1 MTGNEVTANFLLPPL
16 MIWFWLMVSIKDCE
30 LVTRP
35 IWSQKMPLSF
45 IQLFLKTELSGE
57 ITLSS
62 FSTFVGPPGLCG
74 KSFWRLFKS
83 FQRFLGF
90 SRPQPG
96 KATLYVW
103 TEWGIMYWNQFYIE
117 QLSFIHPVAS
127 VANKLQ
133 LFKAFQ
139 GSQPGKATLCVY
151 RMRSWQVKY
160 VESMPTSIRDGS

>member
-1 MTGNEVTANFLLPPL
+1 MPNDNEVTANFLLRPL
-16 MIWFWLMVSIKDCE
+16 MIWLWLMVSIKDCE

-74 KSFWRLFKS
+74 KSFSRLFKS
-83 FQRFLGF
+83 FQGPNLE
-90 SRPQPG
+90 
-96 KATLYVW
+96 KATLYVC
-103 TEWGIMYWNQFYIE
+103 TEWGVMYWNQFYIE

-139 GSQPGKATLCVY
+139 GSQPKKSHPVCTEWGADRWSTLKVCPHVH
-151 RMRSWQVKY
+151 
-160 VESMPTSIRDGS
+160 